1 MPKTEETRWLR
12 LLGKGTVQEHA
23 IVEVLFLPRDAPRR
37 AGTLQLLVNW
47 KISLELTGEIEQEE
61 QNLMAM
67 LSQAYLEWEQQT
79 EQRGEQRGIAQG
91 IERGERS
98 LVLRL
103 LTEQVGELPAELRQ
117 QVEALPLKPLENL
130 GSALLR
136 FRQLEDLLNW
146 LEQNGQGDLVS

>member
-1 MPKTEETRWLR
+1 
-12 LLGKGTVQEHA
+12 
-23 IVEVLFLPRDAPRR
+23 
-37 AGTLQLLVNW
+37 LVNW